1 MDLHLTGK
9 VALVVASSKGLGRAI
24 ALQLA
29 TEGCDV
35 MLTSRD
41 AEQLEIARQQILEE
55 ARGRVESCPCD
66 ITRADEIEALVAV
79 TRERLGP
86 IDILINNAGGPPGG
100 GFDQV
105 DDSAWQTAFEL
116 NLLSYVR
123 LIRNVLPDL
132 KENGGRIINV
142 TSASIKQPI
151 PGLILSN
158 VFRMGILGLA
168 KTLADELAPYNILVN
183 TVAPGRIATDRTAY
197 LDQFQRRKARDQ
209 QGAGGRRSDAEN
221 PPETIW
227 RNRRICQSRLL
238 PCFRCQFL
246 CHGQHDHSR
255 WWHDQRILNDLKR

>member
-24 ALQLA
+24 AASLA
-29 TEGCDV
+29 IEGCDV
-35 MLTSRD
+35 MLTSRN
-41 AEQLEIARQQILEE
+41 AEQLEIARRLVLAE
-55 ARGRVESCPCD
+55 ATGRVESCPCD

-86 IDILINNAGGPPGG
+86 VDILINNAGGPPGG

-105 DDSAWQTAFEL
+105 DDAAWQTAFEL

-132 KENGGRIINV
+132 KVNGGRIINV

-197 LDQFQRRKARDQ
+197 LDQYNADKRGISKTQVINEA
-209 QGAGGRRSDAEN
+209 
-221 PPETIW
+221 I
-227 RNRRICQSRLL
+227 
-238 PCFRCQFL
+238 
-246 CHGQHDHSR
+246 
-255 WWHDQRILNDLKR
+255 QRIPLRRYGETEEFAKVVCFLASAASSYVTGSTITVDGGMIRGY